1 MTLINVL
8 AVIKSISI
16 QYLLT
21 YLSTYSIGSFMG
33 ALCFGMYLKMMFLF
47 LRVFLSVL
55 LISSQLEYFSVY
67 VSQFH
72 TVKESL
78 STGDRVLFSITA
90 ASRTADRVAASAHH
104 ENSAAHPNCHFGI
117 TAVQGT
123 EKLPAN
129 TDRKSHFQSLSLVQ
143 AAF

>member
-1 MTLINVL
+1 MC
-8 AVIKSISI
+8 AVH
-16 QYLLT
+16 
-21 YLSTYSIGSFMG
+21 
-33 ALCFGMYLKMMFLF
+33 
-47 LRVFLSVL
+47 
-55 LISSQLEYFSVY
+55 

-78 STGDRVLFSITA
+78 STGDRALFSITA
-90 ASRTADRVAASAHH
+90 ASRTAGRVTASAHH
-104 ENSAAHPNCHFGI
+104 ENSVAHPNRHLGI

-129 TDRKSHFQSLSLVQ
+129 TDRKSHFQAMSLVQ

>member
-1 MTLINVL
+1 
-8 AVIKSISI
+8 
-16 QYLLT
+16 
-21 YLSTYSIGSFMG
+21 
-33 ALCFGMYLKMMFLF
+33 MFA
-47 LRVFLSVL
+47 
-55 LISSQLEYFSVY
+55 VY

-78 STGDRVLFSITA
+78 STGDRALFSITA
-90 ASRTADRVAASAHH
+90 ASRTADRVAASFH
-104 ENSAAHPNCHFGI
+104 ENSAAHPNRHLGI